1 MYVYLTGQRVIK
13 TGNACTKTVINILKE
28 TGLQMKMNT
37 MPYSDKEAFDILA
50 KLTSSESNSLT
61 AKQNYAI
68 RIAMYAMEDLK
79 ESRKL
84 LRIAATHIDLV
95 ANGIVCDVCKHYNK
109 AENKCNVGKGFQKDS
124 CFEWEFKSK
133 VQKLI

>member
-1 MYVYLTGQRVIK
+1 
-13 TGNACTKTVINILKE
+13 
-28 TGLQMKMNT
+28 MKMNT

-50 KLTSSESNSLT
+50 KLTSFESNPLT
-61 AKQNYAI
+61 DRQNYAI

-95 ANGIVCDVCKHYNK
+95 ANGIVCDICKHYDK
-109 AENKCNVGKGFQKDS
+109 CENKCSNNKELYKDN
-124 CFEWEFKSK
+124 CFEWEFKNKMQK
-133 VQKLI
+133 VMGNG